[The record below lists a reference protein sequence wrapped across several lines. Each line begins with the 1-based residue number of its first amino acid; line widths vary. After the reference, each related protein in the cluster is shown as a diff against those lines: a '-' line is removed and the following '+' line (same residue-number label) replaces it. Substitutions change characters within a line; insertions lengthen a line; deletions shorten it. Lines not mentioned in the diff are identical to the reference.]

1 MKSVGGFGIANI
13 DIIFGNAHRMPRLG
27 EEVYSESCSQ
37 QLGGGAVATLI
48 QLSRLGVPVKLA
60 TYIGEGPLSRYLVKE
75 LKKNKIEY
83 RNMLS
88 TEERDPVTL
97 SCVVSCN
104 QDRGII
110 SYKPKETAFEVK
122 KKKIYEFYEDCQ
134 IAFLSLEQKELC
146 KPLKEAGCTIVL
158 DSAWSDMLS
167 LEWYY
172 DIFPY
177 VDYFI
182 PNAMEAMKITG
193 ADTPVQAL
201 ETLAE
206 YLKNPIVKNGN
217 EGCMYKTNGEIYV
230 IEPLPVNHVDST
242 GAGDAFAAGFMYG
255 LYYGYTLD
263 DCIRFGNITDG
274 NAVTKMGCLAAEMD
288 REKLFKYFCEVYGR
302 QKNAIKKMSDGF
314 DVGSALLDTEPTFF
328 RMLKI

>member
-122 KKKIYEFYEDCQ
+122 KRKYMSF
-134 IAFLSLEQKELC
+134 
-146 KPLKEAGCTIVL
+146 
-158 DSAWSDMLS
+158 MR
-167 LEWYY
+167 
-172 DIFPY
+172 
-177 VDYFI
+177 
-182 PNAMEAMKITG
+182 
-193 ADTPVQAL
+193 
-201 ETLAE
+201 
-206 YLKNPIVKNGN
+206 IVK
-217 EGCMYKTNGEIYV
+217 
-230 IEPLPVNHVDST
+230 L
-242 GAGDAFAAGFMYG
+242 
-255 LYYGYTLD
+255 
-263 DCIRFGNITDG
+263 
-274 NAVTKMGCLAAEMD
+274 
-288 REKLFKYFCEVYGR
+288 LFF
-302 QKNAIKKMSDGF
+302 
-314 DVGSALLDTEPTFF
+314 P
-328 RMLKI
+328 

>member
-1 MKSVGGFGIANI
+1 M
-13 DIIFGNAHRMPRLG
+13 
-27 EEVYSESCSQ
+27 
-37 QLGGGAVATLI
+37 
-48 QLSRLGVPVKLA
+48 
-60 TYIGEGPLSRYLVKE
+60 
-75 LKKNKIEY
+75 
-83 RNMLS
+83 
-88 TEERDPVTL
+88 
-97 SCVVSCN
+97 
-104 QDRGII
+104 
-110 SYKPKETAFEVK
+110 
-122 KKKIYEFYEDCQ
+122 
-134 IAFLSLEQKELC
+134 
-146 KPLKEAGCTIVL
+146 
-158 DSAWSDMLS
+158 
-167 LEWYY
+167 
-172 DIFPY
+172 
-177 VDYFI
+177 
-182 PNAMEAMKITG
+182 
-193 ADTPVQAL
+193 

-263 DCIRFGNITDG
+263 DCIRFGNITGG